1 MNFFNKYIS
10 PKIILNIFLG
20 IAIFG
25 MISILFTVNKM
36 NFLLNTDLGID
47 KDSVI
52 AIRTQDSKVI
62 LPDSLVFSSD
72 LPGFPIKNTI
82 EINTENKRENI
93 ELAHQFISDTYFDLF
108 NYTKLRENTDLFLDH
123 GNAQLI
129 YVNESAIKELGIYH
143 IDDAV
148 GTRILTANNH
158 ELVICGVV
166 KDFNNLCLIPGN
178 QAKIYQLNSEHLT
191 YAFCDKTLLNEK
203 ENKSIIAQGTI
214 TFQDR
219 IQNRYKIIEDAI
231 YSVFFF
237 INLIIILIGIG
248 FIGNKYTGKREKEL
262 FKILG
267 IGIHILTLVI
277 SKTYIYLIA
286 ILGFVVSPLAL
297 LIQKFWLGIFDYRI
311 NFGLADLFIILSI
324 SFLTA
329 YLVCCPKKNIEKQLK
344 GESIHVNSI

>member
-1 MNFFNKYIS
+1 MKFFNRHIA

-20 IAIFG
+20 FAILG
-25 MISILFTVNKM
+25 MISIFLTVNRM
-36 NFLLNTDLGID
+36 NHLLNTDLGFN
-47 KDSVI
+47 KDSVV
-52 AIRTQDSKVI
+52 AIRTHDSKVI
-62 LPDSLVFSSD
+62 LPDTLVFSSD
-72 LPGFPIKNTI
+72 LPGFPIKNII
-82 EINTENKRENI
+82 EITTENRKESVK
-93 ELAHQFISDTYFDLF
+93 LAHQFISDTYFDMF
-108 NYTKLRENTDLFLDH
+108 NYKKLNENPNLFLDH

-129 YVNESAIKELGIYH
+129 YINESAVKKLGIYD

-166 KDFNNLCLIPGN
+166 EDFGNLCLNPRS

-191 YAFCDKTLLNEK
+191 YAFYDKTLLNEK
-203 ENKSIIAQGTI
+203 ESKSIITHGTI

-248 FIGNKYTGKREKEL
+248 FIGNKYTAKREKEL

-297 LIQKFWLGIFDYRI
+297 LIQKFWLGIYDYRI

-329 YLVCCPKKNIEKQLK
+329 YLVCCPKKKIEKQIK
-344 GESIHVNSI
+344 GNAIHVK